1 MVCMTAPA
9 PARPYTAEEFLHM
22 PENEGAELVDGRI
35 VEVPMGSISSWIGG
49 ELFARAFQF
58 VEVASCG
65 WVFPQGTGVTIW
77 PDRPGHV
84 RKPDLVFVRKGRLPG
99 GRPPAGWLTVVPDLA
114 VEVVSPGDEI
124 EAFETK
130 LEEYRAAGIPFIWVI
145 YPGTR
150 RAHVLG
156 ADQPRTE
163 IAPGGTLDGE
173 DVVPGFSCNLG
184 ELFSAVERAD

>member
-1 MVCMTAPA
+1 MVRMTAPA

-22 PENEGAELVDGRI
+22 PENEGADLVDGQI

-49 ELFARAFQF
+49 ELVFLVRLFLRSS
-58 VEVASCG
+58 ELG
-65 WVFPQGTGVTIW
+65 WVFPQETGMTIW

-99 GRPPAGWLTVVPDLA
+99 GTPPAGWLTVVPDLV

-124 EAFETK
+124 EAFEAK
-130 LEEYRAAGIPFIWVI
+130 LDEFRAAGIPLIWVI

-156 ADQPRTE
+156 ANRSRTE
-163 IAPGGTLDGE
+163 IAPDGIVDGE
-173 DVVPGFSCNLG
+173 DVLPGFSCKLAD
-184 ELFSAVERAD
+184 LFNAVERAG

>member
-1 MVCMTAPA
+1 MVRMTAPA
-9 PARPYTAEEFLHM
+9 PARPYTADEFLHM
-22 PENEGAELVDGRI
+22 PENEGAELVDGQIAEAR
-35 VEVPMGSISSWIGG
+35 GDSLSSWIGG
-49 ELFARAFQF
+49 ELFARVFEF
-58 VEVASCG
+58 VEVASPG
-65 WVFPQGTGVTIW
+65 WVFPQGTGMTIW

-99 GRPPAGWLTVVPDLA
+99 GRPPAGWLTVVPDLV

-130 LEEYRAAGIPFIWVI
+130 LDEYREAGIPLIWVI

-156 ADQPRTE
+156 ANRSRTE
-163 IAPGGTLDGE
+163 IAPDGILDGE
-173 DVVPGFSCNLG
+173 DVLPGFSCRLA
-184 ELFSAVERAD
+184 ELFSAFEQAA

>member
-1 MVCMTAPA
+1 MTAPA
-9 PARPYTAEEFLHM
+9 PARPYTADEFLHM
-22 PENEGAELVDGRI
+22 PENEGAELVDGQI

-49 ELFARAFQF
+49 ELLFLVRLFLRSN
-58 VEVASCG
+58 ELG
-65 WVFPQGTGVTIW
+65 WVFPQETGMTIW

-99 GRPPAGWLTVVPDLA
+99 GRPPAGWLTVVPDLV

-124 EAFETK
+124 EAFEAK
-130 LEEYRAAGIPFIWVI
+130 LDEYRAAGIPLIWVI

-156 ADQPRTE
+156 TSRPRTE
-163 IAPGGTLDGE
+163 IAPDGSLDGE
-173 DVVPGFSCNLG
+173 DVLPGFSCKLA
-184 ELFSAVERAD
+184 ELFSAAERAD

>member
-1 MVCMTAPA
+1 MVRMTAPA

-49 ELFARAFQF
+49 FLFARVFQF
-58 VEVASCG
+58 VEGSSLG
-65 WVFPQGTGVTIW
+65 WVFPQETGMTIW
-77 PDRPGHV
+77 PERPGHV
-84 RKPDLVFVRKGRLPG
+84 RKPDLVFVRKARLPG
-99 GRPPAGWLTVVPDLA
+99 GRPPAGWLTVVPDLV

-130 LEEYRAAGIPFIWVI
+130 LDEYRKAGIPLIWVI

-156 ADQPRTE
+156 ANRARTE
-163 IAPGGTLDGE
+163 IAPDGALDGE
-173 DVVPGFSCNLG
+173 DVLPGFSCNLA
-184 ELFSAVERAD
+184 ELFSAAERAD

>member
-1 MVCMTAPA
+1 MTAPA
-9 PARPYTAEEFLHM
+9 PARPYTADEFLHM

-35 VEVPMGSISSWIGG
+35 VAVPMGSISSWIGG
-49 ELFARAFQF
+49 ELLFLVRSFLQ
-58 VEVASCG
+58 SNDLG
-65 WVFPQGTGVTIW
+65 WVFPQETGMTIW

-99 GRPPAGWLTVVPDLA
+99 GRPPAGWLTVVPDLV

-124 EAFETK
+124 EGFETK
-130 LEEYRAAGIPFIWVI
+130 LDEYRAAGIPLNWVI

-156 ADQPRTE
+156 ANRPRTE
-163 IAPGGTLDGE
+163 IAPDGILDGE
-173 DVVPGFSCNLG
+173 DVLPGFTCKLAG
-184 ELFSAVERAD
+184 LFAAAERAD